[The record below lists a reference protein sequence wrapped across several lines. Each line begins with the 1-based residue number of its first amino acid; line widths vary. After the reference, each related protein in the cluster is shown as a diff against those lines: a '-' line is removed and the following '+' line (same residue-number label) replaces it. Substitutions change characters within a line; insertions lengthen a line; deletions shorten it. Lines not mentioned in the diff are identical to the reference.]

1 MIIAGDH
8 NIYFYSYVRIE
19 MPRPK
24 LNKTKLTLYIDKN
37 IAERIKQIIP
47 NLSSFVEDKF
57 REALILAE
65 HGLLSV
71 RGVGFEPTNPY
82 GRGS

>member
-1 MIIAGDH
+1 MNLKH
-8 NIYFYSYVRIE
+8 NFYFYSYVRIN

-24 LNKTKLTLYIDKN
+24 LNKTKLTLYVDKN
-37 IAERIKQIIP
+37 VLERIKQIIP
-47 NLSSFVEDKF
+47 NLSSFVEEKF

-65 HGLLSV
+65 HGLLIV
-71 RGVGFEPTNPY
+71 RGEGFEPSNPY